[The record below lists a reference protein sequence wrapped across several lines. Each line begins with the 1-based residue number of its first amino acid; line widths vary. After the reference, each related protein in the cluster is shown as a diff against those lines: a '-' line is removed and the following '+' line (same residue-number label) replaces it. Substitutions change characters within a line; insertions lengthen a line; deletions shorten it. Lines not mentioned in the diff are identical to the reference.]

1 MSVSNIITK
10 IYQNFIPLA
19 GQRNKPN
26 QSQSIFFPSSN
37 EQMFTTKTVK
47 ILVPTAENEY
57 GLWPNAEIRE
67 ILLN

>member
-1 MSVSNIITK
+1 MRMKPPSGSEKTNPIQTQSLVKDLIALVMFMS
-10 IYQNFIPLA
+10 
-19 GQRNKPN
+19 
-26 QSQSIFFPSSN
+26 
-37 EQMFTTKTVK
+37 KTVK